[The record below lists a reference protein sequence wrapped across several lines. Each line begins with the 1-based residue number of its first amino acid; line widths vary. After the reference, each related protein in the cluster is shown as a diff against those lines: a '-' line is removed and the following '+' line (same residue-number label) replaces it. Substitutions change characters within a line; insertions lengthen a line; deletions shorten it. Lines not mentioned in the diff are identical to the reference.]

1 MVLTVAGQPIA
12 GALLDFWHADDD
24 GECDNV
30 GFTFWEKQYIDA
42 NGRYRLKIVLPRLYP
57 GRMRHIHVKPAR
69 LMVRC

>member
-30 GFTFWEKQYIDA
+30 GFTFWEKQYREEVLAGTIATDDA
-42 NGRYRLKIVLPRLYP
+42 VEQFLQNVN
-57 GRMRHIHVKPAR
+57 
-69 LMVRC
+69 